1 MRAGVLWMLMVCLS
15 DGKDPTCSVLTSLT
29 VSKLTKVNVS
39 CPSTTRRETNYQL
52 FFNGSS
58 FGRIHMKKESGSADM
73 LFSGQFEVTANSSG
87 EFLCR
92 SEESWPPPNT
102 DDCHTTEVTVAE
114 LQSLPEINGSA
125 PAANQSC
132 PFRSPLIPEE
142 NKQPVKAAASLY
154 RQSISSQF
162 PVAAQSFLLSLCLP
176 AWSAVKVVQPYKVVS
191 SNGTALVQ
199 CFLHPQPF
207 HHQSPLP
214 NNDLSYP
221 FPEPEDL
228 RVTLLRGLHGSTK
241 ICSSILNLTGPIE
254 TGEEGEVQCS
264 AQRREGALELTV
276 SGLRATDTDLYRCDI
291 EIFYP
296 PPYLRFTGNGT
307 LIHILGSS
315 DFIMYLQASQ
325 CDRGRREIIRP
336 VHTVDAAVF
345 SCYNLA

>member
-1 MRAGVLWMLMVCLS
+1 MALFVW
-15 DGKDPTCSVLTSLT
+15 T
-29 VSKLTKVNVS
+29 V
-39 CPSTTRRETNYQL
+39 
-52 FFNGSS
+52 
-58 FGRIHMKKESGSADM
+58 
-73 LFSGQFEVTANSSG
+73 
-87 EFLCR
+87 
-92 SEESWPPPNT
+92 
-102 DDCHTTEVTVAE
+102 
-114 LQSLPEINGSA
+114 
-125 PAANQSC
+125 
-132 PFRSPLIPEE
+132 
-142 NKQPVKAAASLY
+142 
-154 RQSISSQF
+154 
-162 PVAAQSFLLSLCLP
+162 LSLCLP
-176 AWSAVKVVQPYKVVS
+176 AWSAVRVVQPYKVVS

-207 HHQSPLP
+207 HRQSPLP

-315 DFIMYLQASQ
+315 DSPAPGAQRQISNKEDEGEEDEDEETAAPVSVPVIVLVVLVLFVLIVIMYLQASQ
-325 CDRGRREIIRP
+325 CDRGRREMIRP